1 MAQRPD
7 VLTRPALPR
16 TVTRG
21 HEARH
26 LLALPADVEVDEVE
40 VLALSRFTATRWE
53 IVPRD
58 LPGADLPLGRVAG
71 PGEPGVLRLSR
82 HSTLTGPYAATGDG
96 FDPGLPGGTAM
107 VFDVVCPR
115 ERWDEPAP
123 QDGGDKDGIA
133 RSFPRGLPNREEE
146 RVVLWLIAVARR
158 LGGSVRVDV
167 GGLWDAATSFADAP
181 GSGVVLTPDAGA
193 AVDLTVYSDVWL
205 DPQACHRVVQSVH
218 PRAVLATEGRP
229 YEGPPPGIGEREL
242 YPGEPLDP
250 EVRRALHAAADD
262 FDIAALQAPH
272 VLDGYG
278 ITTDLGLDGFLTVE
292 VAGEDHVPPLL
303 KDLPW
308 VQGGCVAYRVIWDP
322 PDLEEAHREF
332 PSHAHQAARRR
343 AADLVARV
351 AHALWTAAGGEIA
364 DESDFL
370 VDPEDL

>member
-1 MAQRPD
+1 MAQRAD
-7 VLTRPALPR
+7 VVTRPSLPR

-40 VLALSRFTATRWE
+40 VLALSRFSATRWE
-53 IVPRD
+53 VVPRE
-58 LPGADLPLGRVAG
+58 LPGADLPMGRMAG
-71 PGEPGVLRLSR
+71 PGDPGILRLSR
-82 HSTLTGPYAATGDG
+82 HSTLTGPYAPAGDG

-115 ERWDEPAP
+115 ERWDDPAP
-123 QDGGDKDGIA
+123 TEGGDKDGLN

-167 GGLWDAATSFADAP
+167 GGMWDAATSFADTP
-181 GSGVVLTPDAGA
+181 GTGVVLTPDAGA

-229 YEGPPPGIGEREL
+229 YQGPPPGLAEREL
-242 YPGEPLDP
+242 YPGEPLTD
-250 EVRRALHAAADD
+250 EQRRALHAAADD
-262 FDIAALQAPH
+262 FDIAALQEPH
-272 VLDGYG
+272 VLDGFG
-278 ITTDLGLDGFLTVE
+278 ITVDLGHDGFLTVE
-292 VAGEDHVPPLL
+292 VSGEDVLPHLL

-308 VQGGCVAYRVIWDP
+308 ARGGCVAYRVRWDP
-322 PDLEEAHREF
+322 PDIEDWQREQ
-332 PSHAHQAARRR
+332 PSHAHLIARKRS
-343 AADLVARV
+343 ADLVARV
-351 AHALWTAAGGEIA
+351 AHALWAAAGGEIA

-370 VDPEDL
+370 VDPDDL